1 MDAEVDGS
9 KIGEILDHAV
19 DAEITM
25 LSGVGGASAQETCFC
40 LAVQLLCHL
49 LLRDQP
55 SARILSR
62 RIPEELSRQ
71 LDILGKFTDAQ
82 MAMEEA
88 NFAQFYTCLLP
99 ATESHV
105 LGPMVQ
111 LLMESTRLAN
121 VKLISKMYES
131 LSLQTVGNLVGIFS
145 AAEIEAFC
153 GRLDWVVDKNK
164 MVWLKKESEQ

>member
-1 MDAEVDGS
+1 
-9 KIGEILDHAV
+9 
-19 DAEITM
+19 M

-131 LSLQTVGNLVGIFS
+131 LSLQTV
-145 AAEIEAFC
+145 EIQAYFLQQKSRLSVAGWTGLWIRIKWYGQRRRASKEPQKEARSFKYFN
-153 GRLDWVVDKNK
+153 GKR
-164 MVWLKKESEQ
+164 SSRSTP